1 MGRRARR
8 RARGGAGGGPA
19 SGGAPAG
26 GGARAG
32 GGGDPARTASTDY
45 RDPDGNVLS
54 LRDELSDGTVRK
66 LGELDAKPA
75 ASAEDRWQRRTELL
89 FERLAVRWE
98 LAGLPLD
105 GQKELLGRYRMA
117 SSEERRWVRETLAE
131 HVRARH
137 PELEL

>member
-1 MGRRARR
+1 MGRRARK
-8 RARGGAGGGPA
+8 RARGGAGGG
-19 SGGAPAG
+19 SAG
-26 GGARAG
+26 GGSR
-32 GGGDPARTASTDY
+32 ARTASTDY

-54 LRDELSDGTVRK
+54 LRDELSAGTLRK
-66 LGELDAKPA
+66 LGELDAMPA

-98 LAGLPLD
+98 LAGLPLE

-117 SSEERRWVRETLAE
+117 SSEERRWVRETLAQ